1 MPLISLIFWGK
12 SVNKYLLSLMV
23 LLPLSTFVAAQDAD
37 DEAEVEE
44 VVTTGIKSSLKD
56 AIDIKRKN
64 VGVVD
69 AISAEDIGK
78 FPDGN
83 LAESL
88 ARLVGVTTERSND
101 EGTKISVRGLG
112 PEFNLVT
119 LNGRSMPTVPGRYVG
134 GRSFNFGDISSS
146 GISAVEVYKSANATL
161 PTGGLGS
168 TVNMVTTKPLDID
181 RNTIGSISA
190 TAYDHTKGENITPEV
205 DFVYATK
212 TMGDDIS
219 WGFSISGSHQER
231 ENTEDGTNQIPW
243 VPMYDENIW
252 WRVPGSS
259 NITNNNQRADGDY
272 FYPEYINYRYKDNTR
287 ERNNAQTAFQIELGK
302 VRATL
307 DYTWSD
313 VEFTSEGAQWGSY
326 FGGWNNRQMVINER
340 GVAISGME
348 THQDARAWY
357 GESFTNMITWAENK
371 SSNKSVG
378 LNIDIA
384 ATDTLTLEIDYHD
397 SSAAKKGNPDGAWA
411 DNYVTFSGGSWP
423 GYGDGGIFAQ
433 AGSMFNRSF
442 DFNNPVGAL
451 SFINKRYYCC
461 GADGQPAHITDVT
474 KFEGQDMAGRE
485 GSIVYEDKR
494 SDNSQFQFNGTWDNE
509 SGLIMDSLVSVN
521 FGISKL
527 KQKFVAQKYRNDMR
541 GSSHLGPGNPIMLAY
556 GLLDDDAFTQVTLDN
571 FLGSGTST
579 HFLSISP
586 EMAQYLFERTGW
598 TSANTNWWQASS
610 PDTWECTADDAVDA
624 QGSPN
629 GLLGVDGNP
638 TTTRGVM
645 CKGGVDS
652 DEIVSESI
660 ESIYANFNFEHTT
673 ESGGEIRAQL
683 GLRYEDVT
691 RTSVGA
697 AALPLKTIWGFG
709 AYQYEGVLYDGQRI
723 NMIDGPPQTFVDNG
737 ASDSFLPNFNIS
749 YEFDDNQIVRFS
761 ASKTLSRP
769 ALETL
774 SSSFTMSQYLPFQ
787 PRQVFSGNPNLQPYS
802 AENFDLAYEYYYKEG
817 SYFAVNYFRKDISD
831 YHGSGQGTSSFNG
844 VVDVAGGDL
853 LAFVDND
860 NPNAFCA
867 WTGYSWGC
875 APWVNQI
882 QDYAWIAGTGFSFN
896 GCPGRTED
904 GCAKNE
910 LNNNDTVFV
919 GSAASGDPL
928 AQFEIFRPV
937 NKYEGTLDGFEV
949 AVQHLF
955 DNNFGVIANAT
966 FVGGDTDVDRDFIG
980 EQFAL
985 PGFGDAANFTVFYE
999 DDFYSARLAYNLKA
1013 ETYAGMDSYNPL
1025 FVEERGQL
1033 DFSASYN
1040 FNDNAVV
1047 FFEAQ
1052 NVTDEDVRL
1061 FARYEEMLFLYQDH
1075 GPIYKLGFRYKL

>member
-1 MPLISLIFWGK
+1 MY
-12 SVNKYLLSLMV
+12 KYLLSLMM
-23 LLPLSTFVAAQDAD
+23 LLPLSTFVAAQDAE

-88 ARLVGVTTERSND
+88 SRLVGVTTERSND

-134 GRSFNFGDISSS
+134 GRSFNFGDISSH

-181 RNTIGSISA
+181 RDVIGSFSA
-190 TAYDHTKGENITPEV
+190 KAYDHSKGESITPEV

-212 TMGDDIS
+212 NVNDELS
-219 WGFSISGSHQER
+219 WGFSISGSHQDR
-231 ENTEDGTNQIPW
+231 ENREDGTNEIPW
-243 VPMYDENIW
+243 VPMVDEGIS
-252 WRVPGSS
+252 WRIPGNSV
-259 NITNNNQRADGDY
+259 ITNNNTRADGEF
-272 FYPEYINYRYKDNTR
+272 FYPEYLNYRYKDNTR
-287 ERNNAQTAFQIELGK
+287 ERNNAQTALQLEVGK

-313 VEFTSEGAQWGSY
+313 VEFGSEGVQFGTY
-326 FGGWNNRQMVINER
+326 LGGWNNREMVINAN
-340 GVAISGME
+340 GAVVSGME
-348 THQDARAWY
+348 THQDGGRPWY

-378 LNIDIA
+378 LNIEIA
-384 ATDTLTLEIDYHD
+384 ATDALTLEIDYHN
-397 SSAAKKGNPDGAWA
+397 SSAAKKGNPDGSWA
-411 DNYVTFSGGSWP
+411 DNFVTFTGATWP
-423 GYGDGGIFAQ
+423 GFGDGGIYEQ

-442 DFNNPVGAL
+442 DFNNPVGGL
-451 SFINKRYYCC
+451 SWLNKRYYCC
-461 GADGQPAHITDVT
+461 DANGVAHIADVT
-474 KFEGQDMAGRE
+474 EFEAQDMTARE

-494 SDNSQFQFNGTWDNE
+494 SDNSQIQFNGTWDNE
-509 SGLIMDSLVSVN
+509 AGLLMESLISVDFGVSR
-521 FGISKL
+521 L
-527 KQKFVAQKYRNDMR
+527 KQNFNAQKYRNDMR
-541 GSSHLGPGNPIMLAY
+541 GSGHLGPGNPIMLTY
-556 GLLDDDAFTQVTLDN
+556 GLWDDSAFTKVNLVD
-571 FLGSGTST
+571 FLGSGTNT
-579 HFLSISP
+579 HYLGISP
-586 EMAQYLFERTGW
+586 QQAQYLFERTGFLNNSVGWW
-598 TSANTNWWQASS
+598 TPNGH
-610 PDTWECTADDAVDA
+610 DTWECTANDAVDSA
-624 QGSPN
+624 GNPN
-629 GLLGVDGNP
+629 GLVNGATGEV
-638 TTTRGVM
+638 TTQRGVM

-652 DEIVSESI
+652 NESVSETI
-660 ESIYANFNFEHTT
+660 ESIYANFNFEYTT
-673 ESGGEIRAQL
+673 ASGGEVRAQV

-691 RTSVGA
+691 RTSVGQ
-697 AALPLKTIWGFG
+697 AALPMETIWGFG
-709 AYQYEGVLYDGQRI
+709 DYGYKGVQYNQRI
-723 NMIDGPPQTFVDNG
+723 NMVDGPVQTFVDVG
-737 ASDSFLPNFNIS
+737 ASDSFLPNVNVS
-749 YEFDDNQIVRFS
+749 YEFAENQLVRFS

-774 SSSFTMSQYLPFQ
+774 SSSFTMSQFLPFV
-787 PRQVFSGNPNLQPYS
+787 PRQVFSGNPNLQPYT
-802 AENFDLAYEYYYKEG
+802 AENFDVSYEHYYKEG

-831 YHGSGQGTSSFNG
+831 YHGSGQGTAPFNN
-844 VVDVAGGDL
+844 VVDVTGGGLQAGIDST
-853 LAFVDND
+853 VSD
-860 NPNAFCA
+860 AFCQ
-867 WTGYSWGC
+867 WTASQGYWGC
-875 APWVNQI
+875 APWVNQV
-882 QDYAWIAGTGFSFN
+882 QDYGWIVGTGFSF
-896 GCPGRTED
+896 
-904 GCAKNE
+904 GCAASGRSEAGCVASDFGNP
-910 LNNNDTVFV
+910 NAVFV
-919 GSAASGDPL
+919 GSAADGDPL
-928 AQFEIFRPV
+928 YQFELFRPV

-949 AVQHLF
+949 AIQHLF
-955 DNNFGVIANAT
+955 DNNFGVLANAT
-966 FVGGDTDVDRDFIG
+966 FVGGDTDVDEAYVG

-985 PGFGDAANFTVFYE
+985 PGFGDAANFSVFYE
-999 DDFYSARLAYNLKA
+999 DDFYSARLSYNLKA

-1025 FVEERGQL
+1025 FVEERGQV

-1040 FNDNAVV
+1040 INDNSVV

-1052 NVTDEDVRL
+1052 NITDEDVRL

>member
-1 MPLISLIFWGK
+1 MY
-12 SVNKYLLSLMV
+12 KYLLSLMV
-23 LLPLSTFVAAQDAD
+23 ILPLSSFVAAQDAE

-88 ARLVGVTTERSND
+88 SRLVGVTTERSND

-119 LNGRSMPTVPGRYVG
+119 LNGRSMPTVPGRYEG
-134 GRSFNFGDISSS
+134 GRSFNFGDISSH

-168 TVNMVTTKPLDID
+168 TVNMVTTKPLDINGD
-181 RNTIGSISA
+181 TIGSVSA
-190 TAYDHTKGENITPEV
+190 TAYDHTKGESITPEV

-219 WGFSISGSHQER
+219 WGFSISGSHQDR
-231 ENTEDGTNQIPW
+231 ENREDGTNEIPW

-252 WRVPGSS
+252 WRVPGTS
-259 NITNNNQRADGDY
+259 NITSNNQRADGDY
-272 FYPEYINYRYKDNTR
+272 FYPEYLNYRYKDNTR

-313 VEFTSEGAQWGSY
+313 VEFTSEGMQWGSY
-326 FGGWNNRQMVINER
+326 MGGWNNREMVINER
-340 GVAISGME
+340 GVAVSGLE
-348 THQDARAWY
+348 THLPGFS
-357 GESFTNMITWAENK
+357 GESFTNMVTWAENK
-371 SSNKSVG
+371 SSNKSLG
-378 LNIDIA
+378 LNIEIT
-384 ATDTLTLEIDYHD
+384 ATDSLTLEIDYHD
-397 SSAAKKGNPDGAWA
+397 SSAAKKGNPDGSWA
-411 DNYVTFSGGSWP
+411 DNFVTFSGGSWP
-423 GYGDGGIFAQ
+423 GYGDMGIFEQ
-433 AGSMFNRSF
+433 AGSMFNRGF
-442 DFNNPVGAL
+442 DFTNPVGGL
-451 SFINKRYYCC
+451 SYENHRYYCC
-461 GADGQPAHITDVT
+461 DANGIVRIADVT

-494 SDNSQFQFNGTWDNE
+494 SDNSQFQINGTWDNE
-509 SGLIMDSLVSVN
+509 AGLIMDSLVSVD
-521 FGISKL
+521 FGVSKL
-527 KQKFVAQKYRNDMR
+527 KQNFVAQKYRNDMR
-541 GSSHLGPGNPIMLAY
+541 GSSHLGPGNPIMFAY
-556 GLLDDDAFTQVTLDN
+556 ALWPDNAFTQVTVDN

-579 HFLSISP
+579 HYLYMSP
-586 EMAQYLFERTGW
+586 EQAQYLFERTGW
-598 TSANTNWWQASS
+598 ASSAQTDPGSQWGMGAFPDNFECSAN
-610 PDTWECTADDAVDA
+610 DAVDA
-624 QGSPN
+624 QGEPN
-629 GLLGVDGNP
+629 GLLGADGNP
-638 TTTRGVM
+638 TTLRGVM
-645 CKGGVDS
+645 CKGAVDS
-652 DEIVSESI
+652 DESVSESI
-660 ESIYANFNFEHTT
+660 ESIYANFNFEYTT
-673 ESGGEIRAQL
+673 ASGGEIRAQL

-691 RTSVGA
+691 RSSVGR
-697 AALPLKTIWGFG
+697 AALPMQTIWGFG
-709 AYQYEGVLYDGQRI
+709 AYQYDGVLYDGQRI
-723 NMIDGPPQTFVDNG
+723 NMIDGPVQTFVDNG
-737 ASDSFLPNFNIS
+737 TSDSFLPNFNIS
-749 YEFDDNQIVRFS
+749 YEFDENQIVRFS

-787 PRQVFSGNPNLQPYS
+787 PRQVFSGNPNLQPYT

-831 YHGSGQGTSSFNG
+831 YHGSGQGTSSFNNVYDVTGGGLQTG
-844 VVDVAGGDL
+844 VDSSVSD
-853 LAFVDND
+853 
-860 NPNAFCA
+860 AFCQ
-867 WTGYSWGC
+867 WTASQGYWGC
-875 APWVNQI
+875 DAWVNQV
-882 QDYAWIAGTGFSFN
+882 QDYAWLVGTGFSFS

-910 LNNNDTVFV
+910 LNGNDTVFI

-966 FVGGDTDVDRDFIG
+966 IVGGDTDVDRDFIG

-1040 FNDNAVV
+1040 VNDNAVL

>member
-1 MPLISLIFWGK
+1 MY
-12 SVNKYLLSLMV
+12 KYLLSLMV
-23 LLPLSTFVAAQDAD
+23 LLPLSTFVAAQDAE

-88 ARLVGVTTERSND
+88 SRLVGVTTERSND

-134 GRSFNFGDISSS
+134 GRSFNFGDISSH

-181 RNTIGSISA
+181 RDVIGSFSA
-190 TAYDHTKGENITPEV
+190 KAYDHTKGESITPEV

-212 TMGDDIS
+212 NVNDELS
-219 WGFSISGSHQER
+219 WGFSISGSHQDR
-231 ENTEDGTNQIPW
+231 ENREDGTNEIPW
-243 VPMYDENIW
+243 VPMVDEGLTYRI
-252 WRVPGSS
+252 PG
-259 NITNNNQRADGDY
+259 NAAITNNNARADGD
-272 FYPEYINYRYKDNTR
+272 FFHPEYINYRYKNNTR
-287 ERNNAQTAFQIELGK
+287 VRNNAQTAFQLEFGK

-313 VEFTSEGAQWGSY
+313 VEFETEGAQWGSY
-326 FGGWNNRQMVINER
+326 FGGWNLREAVINAN
-340 GVAISGME
+340 GAVVSGME
-348 THQDARAWY
+348 EHRGDPWY
-357 GESFTNMITWAENK
+357 GEAFQNLITWGENK

-378 LNIDIA
+378 LNVEIA
-384 ATDTLTLEIDYHD
+384 ATDSLTLEIDYHN
-397 SSAAKKGNPDGAWA
+397 SSAAKKGNPDGSWA
-411 DNYVTFSGGSWP
+411 DNFVMFSGGTWP
-423 GYGDGGIFAQ
+423 GFGDGGIFEQ
-433 AGSMFNRSF
+433 AGSMFDRRF
-442 DFNNPVGAL
+442 DFNNPVGAF

-461 GADGQPAHITDVT
+461 DANGVVHIADVT
-474 KFEGQDMAGRE
+474 EFEAQDLAGRE

-494 SDNSQFQFNGTWDNE
+494 SDNSQLQFNGTWDNE
-509 SGLIMDSLVSVN
+509 SGLIMESLVSVE
-521 FGISKL
+521 FGVSRL
-527 KQKFVAQKYRNDMR
+527 KQNFNAQKYRNDMR

-556 GLLDDDAFTQVTLDN
+556 ALWDDSAFTKVNMND
-571 FLGSGTST
+571 FLGSGTPQ
-579 HFLSISP
+579 HFFTMDPSQ
-586 EMAQYLFERTGW
+586 AQYLFERTGW
-598 TSANTNWWQASS
+598 VSGLGGWFQASS
-610 PDTWECTADDAVDA
+610 PDTWECTANDAVDS
-624 QGSPN
+624 QGQPN
-629 GLLGVDGNP
+629 GLVGADGNP
-638 TTTRGVM
+638 TTSRGVM

-652 DEIVSESI
+652 DESVSETI

-673 ESGGEIRAQL
+673 SSGGEIRAQL
-683 GLRYEDVT
+683 GLRYEDVE
-691 RTSVGA
+691 RSSVGM
-697 AALPLKTIWGFG
+697 AALPLQMIWGFG
-709 AYQYEGVLYDGQRI
+709 THTYGGVTYDGQRI
-723 NMIDGPPQTFVDNG
+723 NMIDSAPQVFVDTG
-737 ASDSFLPNFNIS
+737 TSDSFLPNFNVS
-749 YEFDDNQIVRFS
+749 YEFAENQLVRFS
-761 ASKTLSRP
+761 ASKTLARP

-774 SSSFTMSQYLPFQ
+774 SSSFTMSQFLPFT
-787 PRQVFSGNPNLQPYS
+787 PRQVFSGNPNLQPYT
-802 AENFDLAYEYYYKEG
+802 AENFDVAYEHYYKEG

-831 YHGSGQGTSSFNG
+831 YHGSGQGTTSFNN
-844 VVDVAGGDL
+844 VYDVTGGGLQAGIDST
-853 LAFVDND
+853 VSD
-860 NPNAFCA
+860 AFCQ
-867 WTGYSWGC
+867 WTASQGYWGC
-875 APWVNQI
+875 APWVNQV
-882 QDYAWIAGTGFSFN
+882 QDYGWLVGTGFTFRCAGSGRSDA
-896 GCPGRTED
+896 GCVPSETGNPD
-904 GCAKNE
+904 A
-910 LNNNDTVFV
+910 VFI
-919 GSAASGDPL
+919 GNAADGDPL
-928 AQFEIFRPV
+928 AQFEVFRPV

-955 DNNFGVIANAT
+955 DNNFGVLANAT
-966 FVGGDTDVDRDFIG
+966 FVGGDTNVDEAYIG

-985 PGFGDAANFTVFYE
+985 PGFGDAANFSVFYE
-999 DDFYSARLAYNLKA
+999 DDFYSARLSYNLKA

-1025 FVEERGQL
+1025 FVEERGQV

-1040 FNDNAVV
+1040 INDNSVV

-1052 NVTDEDVRL
+1052 NITDEDVRL

>member
-1 MPLISLIFWGK
+1 M
-12 SVNKYLLSLMV
+12 NKYLLSLMV
-23 LLPLSTFVAAQDAD
+23 LLPLSTFVAAQDAE

-88 ARLVGVTTERSND
+88 SRLVGVTTERSND

-134 GRSFNFGDISSS
+134 GRSFNFGDISSH

-181 RNTIGSISA
+181 GDTIGSVSA
-190 TAYDHTKGENITPEV
+190 TAYDHTKGESITPEV

-219 WGFSISGSHQER
+219 WGFSISGSHQDR
-231 ENTEDGTNQIPW
+231 ENREDGTNEIPW

-252 WRVPGSS
+252 WRVPGTS
-259 NITNNNQRADGDY
+259 NITSSNQRADGDY
-272 FYPEYINYRYKDNTR
+272 FYPEYLNYRYKDNTR
-287 ERNNAQTAFQIELGK
+287 ERNNAQTAFQVEVGK

-313 VEFTSEGAQWGSY
+313 VVFTSEGMQWGSY
-326 FGGWNNRQMVINER
+326 MGGWNNREMVINER
-340 GVAISGME
+340 GVAVSGLE
-348 THQDARAWY
+348 THLPGFY
-357 GESFTNMITWAENK
+357 GESFTNMVTWAENK
-371 SSNKSVG
+371 SSNKSIG
-378 LNIDIA
+378 LNIEIA

-397 SSAAKKGNPDGAWA
+397 SSAAKKGNPDGSWA
-411 DNYVTFSGGSWP
+411 DNFVTFSGGSWP
-423 GYGDGGIFAQ
+423 GYGDMGIFEQ
-433 AGSMFNRSF
+433 AGSMFNRRF
-442 DFNNPVGAL
+442 DFTNPVGGM
-451 SFINKRYYCC
+451 SYENHRYYCC
-461 GADGQPAHITDVT
+461 DANGIVRIADVT

-494 SDNSQFQFNGTWDNE
+494 SDNSQFQINGTWDNE
-509 SGLIMDSLVSVN
+509 AGLIMDSLVSVD
-521 FGISKL
+521 FGVSKL
-527 KQKFVAQKYRNDMR
+527 KQNFVAQKYRNDMR
-541 GSSHLGPGNPIMLAY
+541 GSSHLGPGNPIMFAY
-556 GLLDDDAFTQVTLDN
+556 SLWPDEAFTQVTVDN

-579 HFLSISP
+579 HYLYMSP
-586 EMAQYLFERTGW
+586 EQAQYLFERTGW
-598 TSANTNWWQASS
+598 ASS
-610 PDTWECTADDAVDA
+610 AQTDPGSQWGMGAFPDNFECTANDAVDA
-624 QGSPN
+624 QGNPN
-629 GLLGVDGNP
+629 GLLGADGNP
-638 TTTRGVM
+638 TTLRGVM
-645 CKGGVDS
+645 CKGAVDS
-652 DEIVSESI
+652 DESVSESI

-673 ESGGEIRAQL
+673 ASGGEIRAQL

-691 RTSVGA
+691 RSSVGA
-697 AALPLKTIWGFG
+697 AAVPLTTIWGFG
-709 AYQYEGVLYDGQRI
+709 DYGYNGIVYGPAAGNQGL
-723 NMIDGPPQTFVDNG
+723 NMIDSAPQTFVDTG

-749 YEFDDNQIVRFS
+749 YEFEENQIVRFS

-774 SSSFTMSQYLPFQ
+774 SSSFTMSQFAPLQ
-787 PRQVFSGNPNLQPYS
+787 PRQVFSGNPNLQPYT

-831 YHGSGQGTSSFNG
+831 YHGSGQGTTSFAG
-844 VVDVAGGDL
+844 VYDVAAGDL
-853 LAFVDND
+853 AANINSDNNFAAVAGWTAGWID
-860 NPNAFCA
+860 NVTDTAWLLGTGGSYLCDGSGRSAAGCVASDFGNPNAVF
-867 WTGYSWGC
+867 
-875 APWVNQI
+875 
-882 QDYAWIAGTGFSFN
+882 IA
-896 GCPGRTED
+896 
-904 GCAKNE
+904 
-910 LNNNDTVFV
+910 
-919 GSAASGDPL
+919 SAADGDPL
-928 AQFEIFRPV
+928 YQFEVFRPT

-966 FVGGDTDVDRDFIG
+966 IVGGDTDVDRDFIG

-1040 FNDNAVV
+1040 VNDNAVV

-1061 FARYEEMLFLYQDH
+1061 FARYEEMLFLFQDH

>member
-1 MPLISLIFWGK
+1 
-12 SVNKYLLSLMV
+12 VNKYLLSLMV
-23 LLPLSTFVAAQDAD
+23 LMPLSAFVAAQDAD

-88 ARLVGVTTERSND
+88 SRLVGVTTERSND

-134 GRSFNFGDISSS
+134 GRSFNFGDISSH

-181 RNTIGSISA
+181 GDTIGSVSA
-190 TAYDHTKGENITPEV
+190 TAYDHTKGESITPEV

-212 TMGDDIS
+212 NVNDELS
-219 WGFSISGSHQER
+219 WGFSISGSHQDR
-231 ENTEDGTNQIPW
+231 ENREDGTNEIPW

-252 WRVPGSS
+252 WRVPSTS
-259 NITNNNQRADGDY
+259 NITSSNQRADGDY
-272 FYPEYINYRYKDNTR
+272 FYPEYLNYRYKDNTR
-287 ERNNAQTAFQIELGK
+287 ERNNAQTAFQVEIGK

-313 VEFTSEGAQWGSY
+313 VEFTSEGMQWGSY
-326 FGGWNNRQMVINER
+326 MGGWNNREMVINER
-340 GVAISGME
+340 GVAVSGLE
-348 THQDARAWY
+348 THLPGFY
-357 GESFTNMITWAENK
+357 GESFTNMVTWAENK
-371 SSNKSVG
+371 SSNKSIG
-378 LNIDIA
+378 LNIEIA

-397 SSAAKKGNPDGAWA
+397 SSAAKKGNPDGSWA
-411 DNYVTFSGGSWP
+411 DNFVTFSGGSWP
-423 GYGDGGIFAQ
+423 GYGEMGIFEQ
-433 AGSMFNRSF
+433 AGSMFNRGF
-442 DFNNPVGAL
+442 DFTNPVGGL
-451 SFINKRYYCC
+451 SYENHRYYCC
-461 GADGQPAHITDVT
+461 DANGIVRIADVT

-494 SDNSQFQFNGTWDNE
+494 SDNSQFQINGTWDNE
-509 SGLIMDSLVSVN
+509 AGLIMDSLVSVD
-521 FGISKL
+521 FGVSKL
-527 KQKFVAQKYRNDMR
+527 KQNFVAQKYRNDMR
-541 GSSHLGPGNPIMLAY
+541 GSSHLGPGNPIMFAY
-556 GLLDDDAFTQVTLDN
+556 SLWPDDAFTQVTVDN

-579 HFLSISP
+579 HYLYITP
-586 EMAQYLFERTGW
+586 EQAQYLFERTGW
-598 TSANTNWWQASS
+598 ASSAQTDPGSQWGMGAFPDNFECSAN
-610 PDTWECTADDAVDA
+610 DAVDA
-624 QGSPN
+624 QGQPN
-629 GLLGVDGNP
+629 GLLGADGNP
-638 TTTRGVM
+638 TTLRGVM

-652 DEIVSESI
+652 DESVSESI

-683 GLRYEDVT
+683 GLRYEDVQ
-691 RTSVGA
+691 RSSVGR
-697 AALPLKTIWGFG
+697 AALPLQTIWGFG
-709 AYQYEGVLYDGQRI
+709 AYQYDGVLYDGQRI
-723 NMIDGPPQTFVDNG
+723 NMIDGPIQTFVDTG

-749 YEFDDNQIVRFS
+749 YEFEENQIVRFS

-787 PRQVFSGNPNLQPYS
+787 PRQVFSGNPNLQPYT

-831 YHGSGQGTSSFNG
+831 YHGSGQGTSSFNN
-844 VVDVAGGDL
+844 VYDVSGGGL
-853 LAFVDND
+853 LAGVDSSVSD
-860 NPNAFCA
+860 AFCA
-867 WTGYSWGC
+867 WTNYGWGC
-875 APWVNQI
+875 DAWVNQV

-919 GSAASGDPL
+919 GSEASGDPL

-966 FVGGDTDVDRDFIG
+966 IVGGDTDVDRDFIG

-1040 FNDNAVV
+1040 VNDNAVV

-1061 FARYEEMLFLYQDH
+1061 FARYEEMLFLFQDH